1 MLGPK
6 FPRLNKKKVEF
17 AFFKNISP
25 TLVLSGSPCSSI
37 DLRGSP
43 NYIYIYQS
51 AGSSKDVPA
60 SRIYHARSSIY
71 DSKRSSRDHYLSP
84 R

>member
-6 FPRLNKKKVEF
+6 FPRLEKKKVPF

-43 NYIYIYQS
+43 NYRR
-51 AGSSKDVPA
+51 KF
-60 SRIYHARSSIY
+60 RSQTS
-71 DSKRSSRDHYLSP
+71 DNMDR
-84 R
+84 

>member
-43 NYIYIYQS
+43 NYIYIYIS
-51 AGSSKDVPA
+51 ICWLVEGRA
-60 SRIYHARSSIY
+60 RITNISCT
-71 DSKRSSRDHYLSP
+71 K
-84 R
+84 